1 MKIPTMLNNYS
12 VWYEG
17 YRFIGMAN
25 TTLPNLANMTDELKS
40 AGYAGTT
47 TYPVQS
53 HYNDWAVIF
62 NFHAPSRESM
72 NLMRQDGL
80 VVQCMSG
87 TQEHDTGEHKVL
99 IGAWTYTLGIIPRGF
114 DLGALEV
121 GVKQACVIEAACT
134 YIKAVYNGET
144 MFEKDKPNMKDVIL
158 GVDYARN
165 IRRAIGMTG

>member
-1 MKIPTMLNNYS
+1 MRIPTQLNNYS
-12 VWYEG
+12 LWYEG
-17 YRFIGMAN
+17 YRFIGM
-25 TTLPNLANMTDELKS
+25 TTVTLPNLANLTDELKS
-40 AGYAGTT
+40 AGYGGTT

-53 HYNDWAVIF
+53 HYGDWAVVF
-62 NFHAPSRESM
+62 NFTAPSRDSIK
-72 NLMRQDGL
+72 LMAQDGL
-80 VVQCMSG
+80 MVQAMSG
-87 TQEHDTGEHKVL
+87 TQEHETGEHKIL

-121 GVKQACVIEAACT
+121 GVKQNVAIEAACT